1 MRYRRGVGGIG
12 AKEIRLLV
20 LGVYTC
26 LVDRNGDITISFQFE
41 I

>member
-1 MRYRRGVGGIG
+1 MGYGRGVGGMG